1 MKCQRGRERK
11 NNEKYREKIEKILPL
26 IFSSKKSGRGDGVG
40 IDTFMTIVPFPVPF
54 AAVSAVPALESNEES
69 GMSRMKAGRQEQPD
83 PSDPSD
89 PHIVAAL

>member
-1 MKCQRGRERK
+1 MKWQRK
-11 NNEKYREKIEKILPL
+11 IMKKYREKQKKQKKILPL
-26 IFSSKKSGRGDGVG
+26 IFSSKKSGRGDGVVG
-40 IDTFMTIVPFPVPF
+40 IDTFMTVVPFPVPVV
-54 AAVSAVPALESNEES
+54 AASPVESNEES